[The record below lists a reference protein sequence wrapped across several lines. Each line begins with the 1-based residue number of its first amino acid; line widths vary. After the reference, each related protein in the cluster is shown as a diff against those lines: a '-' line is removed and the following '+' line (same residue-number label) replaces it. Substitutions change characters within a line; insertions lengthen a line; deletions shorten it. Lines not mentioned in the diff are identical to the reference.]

1 MAAPTL
7 ARRHPGGSRIE
18 RHRHPEHQLV
28 FTSCGAVEVR
38 TDAGCWIA
46 PGDRAIWIPA
56 GCWHE
61 HHFYGPTRFHCVA
74 FTDGLDERTRPSV
87 LTVSP
92 LVRELII
99 ACSTEPDL
107 PAAEAQRLHRVL
119 LDRLRRSPEQ
129 PLRLPAARDPRL
141 RRACALVE
149 RDLTVGWTLGAL
161 GREVGAAER
170 TLTRLFRAEFA
181 MTFPQWRTQ
190 LRLHRATQLL
200 AEQVAVTAVAHRC
213 GWSSPSAFIDVYR
226 RTLGHTPG
234 TYRSAPNAVVST
246 AG

>member
-1 MAAPTL
+1 MSVNRQEMAAPTL

-99 ACSTEPDL
+99 ACSTEPDM

-149 RDLTVGWTLGAL
+149 RDLTVGWTLGAR
-161 GREVGAAER
+161 GRGGGAAPR
-170 TLTRLFRAEFA
+170 
-181 MTFPQWRTQ
+181 P
-190 LRLHRATQLL
+190 
-200 AEQVAVTAVAHRC
+200 
-213 GWSSPSAFIDVYR
+213 
-226 RTLGHTPG
+226 HTPQLPAG
-234 TYRSAPNAVVST
+234 LGVALPPWRAPPRRASAPPQRA
-246 AG
+246 AK